1 MQEKLDTLDELI
13 LIERLK
19 RNDRNAYSELFE
31 GYFDKLFTFAL
42 NMVFREDV
50 ANDIVQEVF
59 IAIYEKSVFTNYK
72 GSLKAYLYTSVRNR
86 CYNYLRD
93 AKVEDRNM
101 ALYAEAAVYSDN
113 VDAIDE
119 EEILEKIRQVMDE
132 LPDRCREVCLLRFV
146 KGYKYSDIAE
156 QLSMNENTVK
166 VQLHRGM
173 EKIKESFSKTDFT
186 LILFVMSQSCL
197 LEMVARY
204 S

>member
-1 MQEKLDTLDELI
+1 M
-13 LIERLK
+13 IERLR
-19 RNDRNAYSELFE
+19 RNDRKAYSDLFD

-59 IAIYEKSVFTNYK
+59 IAIYEKSILKNYQ

-113 VDAIDE
+113 VDMIDR
-119 EEILEKIRQVMDE
+119 EEILEKIREVLDE
-132 LPDRCREVCLLRFV
+132 LPEKCREVCLLRCV
-146 KGYKYSDIAE
+146 HGYKYSEISE
-156 QLSMNENTVK
+156 QLGMNENTVK

-173 EKIKESFSKTDFT
+173 DKLKHCFADYDFT
-186 LILFVMSQSCL
+186 LILFVL
-197 LEMVARY
+197 AVGLEYM
-204 S
+204 

>member
-1 MQEKLDTLDELI
+1 MDESI
-13 LIERLK
+13 LIERLR
-19 RNDRNAYSELFE
+19 RNDRKAYSDLFDR
-31 GYFDKLFTFAL
+31 YFDKLFTFAL

-59 IAIYEKSVFTNYK
+59 IAIYEKSVLKNYQ

-113 VDAIDE
+113 VDMIDR
-119 EEILEKIRQVMDE
+119 EEILEKIREVLDE
-132 LPDRCREVCLLRFV
+132 LPEKCREVCLLRFV
-146 KGYKYSDIAE
+146 HGYKYCEISE
-156 QLSMNENTVK
+156 QLGMNENTVK

-173 EKIKESFSKTDFT
+173 DKLKHCFADYDFT
-186 LILFVMSQSCL
+186 LILFVL
-197 LEMVARY
+197 AVGLEYM
-204 S
+204 